1 MRSIVIISALL
12 IGQATFAQKNDSL
25 IAPMENVRTMDSLDL
40 YEKRGVRTGT
50 TIITYDSLTKRTNA
64 LFMEQETR
72 NVQIQIEGYRFTGVT
87 VSLDGKQKSIE
98 RAWKEYLMNA
108 SRIKLKEKKGKSFL
122 NRKKFSYW
130 KASQI
135 HLSNVTDRMGDIIT
149 VYQRENGLVKMTVV
163 YKLGYNTSINP
174 INFSEEN
181 DKLMTY
187 INKFSRLNFQEYYG
201 GHIKNLNKTLKNVNK
216 ELKKERKTLSK
227 MEKEHT
233 KKFTNKQLKNEM
245 GELNIKVQKKLVE
258 TLRAEKNHYLFL
270 IMQYKSRNSEIRMN
284 SINNTFNQ

>member
-1 MRSIVIISALL
+1 MRSIVIISAL
-12 IGQATFAQKNDSL
+12 IISQATNAQMNDSL
-25 IAPMENVRTMDSLDL
+25 IAPIENERTTDSLDL
-40 YEKRGVRTGT
+40 YDKRGLLTETAV
-50 TIITYDSLTKRTNA
+50 ITFDSLKERTKE
-64 LFMEQETR
+64 LFMEQEAR
-72 NVQIQIEGYRFTGVT
+72 NVPIQIEGYMFTGVT
-87 VSLDGKQKSIE
+87 VHLDGKQKSIE

-174 INFSEEN
+174 INFSEE
-181 DKLMTY
+181 
-187 INKFSRLNFQEYYG
+187 
-201 GHIKNLNKTLKNVNK
+201 
-216 ELKKERKTLSK
+216 LKKERKALSK
-227 MEKEHT
+227 MEKKQT

-245 GELNIKVQKKLVE
+245 GELNIEVQKKLVE